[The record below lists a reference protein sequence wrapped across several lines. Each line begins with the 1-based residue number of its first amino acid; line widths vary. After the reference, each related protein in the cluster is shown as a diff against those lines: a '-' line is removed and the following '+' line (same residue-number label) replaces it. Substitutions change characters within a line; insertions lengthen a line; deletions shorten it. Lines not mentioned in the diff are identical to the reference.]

1 MAIYHLSMQSI
12 GRAQGRSAV
21 AAAAYRA
28 AARLTNAR
36 DGLTHDF
43 TRRGGVEH
51 AEIVLPRDLAGRADW
66 ALDRS
71 ALWNAAEAAE
81 VRRDARV
88 AREFDIA
95 LPHELTAAERLD
107 AVRTFA
113 RSLADRYGAAVDFA
127 VHAPH
132 GKGDD
137 RNHHAHLLMSVRRV
151 GPQGFLDKTM
161 IERENKWLLSQDR
174 PTAQMQLREARQEWE
189 RIANARL
196 ALAGHDLSI
205 DCRSHA
211 ERGVGIEPTE
221 HVGVHATQLRR
232 QGRAVERSRLDA
244 ASAAR
249 NAALIR
255 ERPEQVLS
263 LITGEKSVFDRHDV
277 ARALHR
283 AIDRPEAFQTAF
295 AAVMASPALVELAPE
310 RRDERGQ
317 VVLARYTTKEMRDL
331 ERDMARRAEGMARS
345 RAHGVGSAHV
355 EAALAAREAALRG
368 MTAAGHGGGDTGF
381 VARGGGDADTGAT
394 GAMGEAAGASGVC
407 DEPVAARLSDEQR
420 AAVRHVTGAEGLAVV
435 VGLAGA
441 GKSTMLSAAREA
453 WEAAGYEV
461 RGAALAGKAA
471 EGLEAS
477 SGIVSRTLAS
487 WEHGWQAGRD
497 APGPGSVLVIDEAGM
512 VGARQMARFVAAA
525 GAAGAKLVLVGDP
538 EQLQAIGAGAPFRAL
553 AGRVG
558 MVELTDVRRQRSD
571 WQREAT
577 RAFARHRTE
586 EGLAAYASRGAV
598 IFAGTSEAARAGVV
612 ARVLADMAERPQ
624 GSRVA
629 LAHRRADVF
638 ALNQAIRAA
647 RQERGDLGRGAEAG
661 ERVYDTRDGSRAFAA
676 GDRIV
681 FLENNRE
688 LGVKNGMLATV
699 TLTQDG
705 RLDARLDAG
714 EGAGADAGRLVS
726 IPTGSYAAIDH
737 GYATTIHKTQGATV
751 DRAYVLASATLDRH
765 LTYVALTRHR
775 DHAELHVGR
784 DAFADLASLSAR
796 LSRDGSKESVLD
808 YDGGVGARREASET
822 ARPAAGAAR
831 AGSRTP
837 EPPQREARR
846 AEAMSRASA
855 PSDEP
860 RNRIAARNVAI
871 PGVEHATSIAAEA
884 ENRVA
889 SDLACKSARA
899 DIENLARAVYR
910 QPGQAADKIVAQV
923 LDKAW
928 SATAFSRLVSQR
940 PEAFGELRGGDRLL
954 DFKGCA
960 ERKEALR
967 RAGGLASA
975 ARRLRD
981 TRERVR
987 AWASGEIKR
996 ERARDAVAIPA
1007 LSREAQRHIREIG
1020 ALARTA
1026 PGEVPQAHAR
1036 LRENKAVAA
1045 EIDAFHHAFRQR
1057 FGAAASHRSEAAQ
1070 ALQSLPRQ
1078 QRPAFAA
1085 AFALNVRLID
1095 AGHVLR
1101 QHTQTLA
1108 RQQALVQERNQ
1119 GPVLTM
1125 GP

>member
-1 MAIYHLSMQSI
+1 V
-12 GRAQGRSAV
+12 AV
-21 AAAAYRA
+21 
-28 AARLTNAR
+28 
-36 DGLTHDF
+36 
-43 TRRGGVEH
+43 
-51 AEIVLPRDLAGRADW
+51 
-66 ALDRS
+66 
-71 ALWNAAEAAE
+71 
-81 VRRDARV
+81 
-88 AREFDIA
+88 
-95 LPHELTAAERLD
+95 
-107 AVRTFA
+107 
-113 RSLADRYGAAVDFA
+113 
-127 VHAPH
+127 
-132 GKGDD
+132 
-137 RNHHAHLLMSVRRV
+137 
-151 GPQGFLDKTM
+151 
-161 IERENKWLLSQDR
+161 
-174 PTAQMQLREARQEWE
+174 
-189 RIANARL
+189 
-196 ALAGHDLSI
+196 
-205 DCRSHA
+205 
-211 ERGVGIEPTE
+211 
-221 HVGVHATQLRR
+221 
-232 QGRAVERSRLDA
+232 
-244 ASAAR
+244 
-249 NAALIR
+249 
-255 ERPEQVLS
+255 
-263 LITGEKSVFDRHDV
+263 
-277 ARALHR
+277 
-283 AIDRPEAFQTAF
+283 
-295 AAVMASPALVELAPE
+295 
-310 RRDERGQ
+310 
-317 VVLARYTTKEMRDL
+317 
-331 ERDMARRAEGMARS
+331 
-345 RAHGVGSAHV
+345 
-355 EAALAAREAALRG
+355 
-368 MTAAGHGGGDTGF
+368 
-381 VARGGGDADTGAT
+381 
-394 GAMGEAAGASGVC
+394 
-407 DEPVAARLSDEQR
+407 RLSDEQR

-497 APGPGSVLVIDEAGM
+497 ALGPGSVLVIDEAGM

-525 GAAGAKLVLVGDP
+525 GEAGAKLVLVGDP

-553 AGRVG
+553 AERVG
-558 MVELTDVRRQRSD
+558 LVELTDVRRQRSD

-598 IFAGTSEAARAGVV
+598 IFAGTSETARAAVV
-612 ARVLADMAERPQ
+612 ERVLSDMAERPQ

-647 RQERGDLGRGAEAG
+647 RQGRGDLGRGAEAG

-699 TLTQDG
+699 TLARDG

-714 EGAGADAGRLVS
+714 EGAGADPGRLVS

-808 YDGGVGARREASET
+808 YDGGVSARREASET
-822 ARPAAGAAR
+822 ARPVADAAR

-855 PSDEP
+855 PADEP

-889 SDLACKSARA
+889 SDTACKSARA

-910 QPGQAADKIVAQV
+910 QPGQATDKIVAHV
-923 LDKAW
+923 LDKTW
-928 SATAFSRLVSQR
+928 SATGFSRLVSQR
-940 PEAFGELRGGDRLL
+940 PEAFGELRGGEKLL
-954 DFKGCA
+954 DFKGRA

-967 RAGGLASA
+967 RAAGLAWA
-975 ARRLRD
+975 AERLRE

-987 AWASGEIKR
+987 AWATEEIKR
-996 ERARDAVAIPA
+996 ARAREAIAIPA

-1020 ALARTA
+1020 ALARAA
-1026 PGEVPQAHAR
+1026 PGQVPEAYAR

-1070 ALQSLPRQ
+1070 ALQSLPRE

-1085 AFALNVRLID
+1085 AFALNARLID
-1095 AGHVLR
+1095 AGHVMR